1 MRDFAY
7 LPSFLIYCCQ
17 GQSAERD
24 AACAHEAYNGSLHAA
39 DDITRPRASVDRSA
53 KLWLA
58 GWLEYADT
66 LILDPKEAVMSR
78 KSPHD
83 MTQWWANIEAWH
95 QRVQKA
101 SETPGGS
108 TAEAFEELR
117 VAWEEL
123 RASQDEVSEQQ
134 EALVA
139 SRHTLAAERQRYREL
154 FDLAPE
160 AYLVTNLYG
169 VIQEANGLAGTLLN
183 LAPPRL
189 IGKPL
194 SVFIAEEDRPAFRAL
209 LAQLKG
215 EQAVRDWEVRVKPF
229 QSSPFPSALSV
240 TLARTLQEE
249 LVGLRW
255 LLRDIT
261 RRKQAEEALRQVNA
275 TLEERVR
282 ERTAAVSLLLRESH
296 HRMKNNFQLIA
307 SLLDLQA
314 DASADPQVHAV
325 LEKCQHRLQA
335 MALIHE
341 SMHQSEDPDQIDVT
355 RYLNTL
361 TTQLF
366 EAYCAEGQPVT
377 LSLHLEEVWMP
388 FKTAIPCGLIV
399 NELLSNAL
407 KHAFPPGASG
417 EVAIALRTGADG
429 RISLVVRDTGV
440 GVPAGLDVRQTNS
453 LGMQLVYLL
462 TEQLGGTLELDRRQ
476 GTTVA
481 LTFAL
486 P

>member
-1 MRDFAY
+1 MTSR
-7 LPSFLIYCCQ
+7 
-17 GQSAERD
+17 
-24 AACAHEAYNGSLHAA
+24 H
-39 DDITRPRASVDRSA
+39 PRTSVDQSA
-53 KLWLA
+53 KLSFPSWF
-58 GWLEYADT
+58 EYADMPV
-66 LILDPKEAVMSR
+66 LDPEEAVMSR
-78 KSPHD
+78 ESSHD
-83 MTQWWANIEAWH
+83 ATAWWANIEAWP
-95 QRVQKA
+95 QRVQNMP
-101 SETPGGS
+101 EPPGGA

-123 RASQDEVSEQQ
+123 RASQEEVSEQQ
-134 EALVA
+134 EALAA
-139 SRHTLAAERQRYREL
+139 SRQTLEVERQRYREL

-160 AYLVTNLYG
+160 AYLVTDLYG
-169 VIQEANGLAGTLLN
+169 AIQEANGLAGTLLH

-194 SVFIAEEDRPAFRAL
+194 AVFIAEKDRPAFRTL
-209 LAQLKG
+209 LAQLKD
-215 EQAVRDWEVRVKPF
+215 EQSARDWEVRVKPF
-229 QSSPFPSALSV
+229 RSPTFPGALST
-240 TLARTLQEE
+240 TLARTLQGE

-261 RRKQAEEALRQVNA
+261 RRKQAEEALQQVNA

-282 ERTAAVSLLLRESH
+282 ERTAEVSLLLRESH

-314 DASADPQVHAV
+314 DASVDPQVHAV
-325 LEKCQHRLQA
+325 LEKCQHRLQT

-341 SMHQSEDPDQIDVT
+341 RVHQSEDPDRIDVT

-361 TTQLF
+361 ATQLF
-366 EAYCAEGQPVT
+366 EAYSAEGQPVT

-407 KHAFPPGASG
+407 KHAFPPGTSG
-417 EVAIALRTGADG
+417 EVAVALRTEADG
-429 RISLVVRDTGV
+429 RLSLAVRDTGV
-440 GVPAGLDVRQTNS
+440 GVPAGLDVRQANS
-453 LGMQLVYLL
+453 LGLQLVSLL

-481 LTFAL
+481 LTFPL

>member
-1 MRDFAY
+1 MSIG
-7 LPSFLIYCCQ
+7 PS
-17 GQSAERD
+17 
-24 AACAHEAYNGSLHAA
+24 
-39 DDITRPRASVDRSA
+39 DDIARR
-53 KLWLA
+53 
-58 GWLEYADT
+58 
-66 LILDPKEAVMSR
+66 
-78 KSPHD
+78 
-83 MTQWWANIEAWH
+83 WANIEAWH
-95 QRVQKA
+95 RRVQDA
-101 SETPGGS
+101 SQPDAEVIV
-108 TAEAFEELR
+108 EAFEELS

-123 RASQDEVSEQQ
+123 RASQEQIAQQQ
-134 EALVA
+134 EALTA
-139 SRHTLAAERQRYREL
+139 SRETLEAERQRYREL

-160 AYLVTNLYG
+160 AYLVTNLHG
-169 VIQEANGLAGTLLN
+169 TIQEANGHAGTLLN
-183 LAPPRL
+183 LASPRL

-194 SVFIAEEDRPAFRAL
+194 SFFIAEDDRPAFRAL
-209 LAQLKG
+209 LVQLKD
-215 EQAVRDWEVRVKPF
+215 EQSARDWEVRVKPS
-229 QSSPFPSALSV
+229 QSSPFPGALSV
-240 TLARTLQEE
+240 TLARTLQGD

-261 RRKQAEEALRQVNA
+261 RRRQAEEALRQANA

-314 DASADPQVHAV
+314 DASGDPQVHAV

-341 SMHQSEDPDQIDVT
+341 SVHQSEDADQIDVT

-361 TTQLF
+361 STQLF
-366 EAYCAEGQPVT
+366 EAYRGEGQPVT
-377 LSLHLEEVWMP
+377 LALQLEEVWMP

-407 KHAFPPGASG
+407 KHAFPPGAPG
-417 EVAIALRTGADG
+417 EVAVALRAEADG
-429 RISLVVRDTGV
+429 RISLAVRDTGV
-440 GVPAGLDVRQTNS
+440 GVPAGLDVRRTNS
-453 LGMQLVYLL
+453 LGLQLVYLL
-462 TEQLGGTLELDRRQ
+462 TEQLGGTLELDHRQ
-476 GTTVA
+476 GTSVV